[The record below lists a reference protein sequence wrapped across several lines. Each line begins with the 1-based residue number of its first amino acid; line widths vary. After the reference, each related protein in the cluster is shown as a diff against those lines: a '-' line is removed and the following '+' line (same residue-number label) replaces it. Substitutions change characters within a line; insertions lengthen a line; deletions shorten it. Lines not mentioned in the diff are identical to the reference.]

1 MRCTQKVLFSC
12 GNPFKALF
20 SEENNACISPQLL
33 SLLNNFETSL
43 RVSITELV
51 PKGDDKNDF
60 LTVSWMIQAM
70 HSLCETHQGITTL
83 MTTDLDLPVSD
94 MEESLIDMYV
104 DMSSKLLELCNA
116 FTSELYRLNHGN
128 MLLKLA
134 FSNPEVFSL
143 SHIDRWRQHMASKNP
158 SIQNCG
164 EVLSSIVES
173 LNHHHHKK
181 VLVRALYGV
190 KVKTLYIFSVFDV
203 AFTHSSKNLLYL
215 TIPEEME
222 EVSWGQAFM
231 ELQNMINPEIKKTFL
246 SDRFAVIRDLEAVE
260 SGVEKLYAAV
270 QEGWDPNL
278 SVVEPLKQL
287 VIELSGRF
295 DLVSK
300 ETSCLLET
308 MVSAREGLCE
318 SLWTKIK
325 SDDAEDYVRI
335 VCE

>member
-134 FSNPEVFSL
+134 FGNPEVFSL

-158 SIQNCG
+158 SIQNC
-164 EVLSSIVES
+164 
-173 LNHHHHKK
+173 
-181 VLVRALYGV
+181 
-190 KVKTLYIFSVFDV
+190 
-203 AFTHSSKNLLYL
+203 
-215 TIPEEME
+215 EEME
-222 EVSWGQAFM
+222 EVPWGQAFM

-308 MVSAREGLCE
+308 MVSAREALCE

-325 SDDAEDYVRI
+325 SDDADDYVRI